1 MDLDELKDEDVFGAF
16 SYLLSR
22 IRNLFEKIN
31 FTELKS
37 ICMLWGVPLPQEF
50 KQHINEAKNL
60 NDILNLFNNTIY
72 CNLFNVRILKRIA
85 SNIDNQEIKKAI
97 KIYEDHVYSSKISV
111 VDKYFSLWVGDK
123 KAVSMIEVEINTS
136 HKDSTVKQIIDCC
149 GGLERIMNMYAGA
162 ISAISSRPGCL
173 KITVV
178 IPLHCSLHAF
188 EMARKNFMKLR
199 QFHIQYLEIESFPKV
214 FAFNC
219 CDNENALTILS
230 SSVPKC
236 T

>member
-1 MDLDELKDEDVFGAF
+1 MDLDKLKDEDVFRAY

-22 IRNLFEKIN
+22 IENLFEKIH
-31 FTELKS
+31 FTKLQS
-37 ICMLWGVPLPQEF
+37 VCMLRGVPLPQEF
-50 KQHINEAKNL
+50 IQHINEARNL
-60 NDILNLFNNTIY
+60 NDILTLFNNTIY
-72 CNLFNVRILKRIA
+72 CNLFNVRLLKTIA
-85 SNIDNQEIKKAI
+85 NNIDGEQIQEAI

-123 KAVSMIEVEINTS
+123 KTVSMIEVEINTS

-149 GGLERIMNMYAGA
+149 GGLERIMKMYAGA
-162 ISAISSRPGCL
+162 ISAINSRPGCL

-188 EMARKNFMKLR
+188 EMAKKNFIKLR

-214 FAFNC
+214 FAFNY
-219 CDNENALTILS
+219 CDNENALTVLS